1 MALINTL
8 RNKMGK
14 LLVAVVAVAILSFI
28 LADFLGQG
36 SFTGDDRE
44 VGEIAG
50 NDISLEE
57 YQAKVQE
64 IENQYILST
73 NRQPGEREMISIRNS
88 AWDALIAEHAVEKQ
102 YKKVGM
108 QVTPEEL
115 WDRVQ
120 GRNIDPGI
128 QQSFTNP
135 ETGSFDRQ
143 MFLQYLQSLP
153 QQPAQVQVQWDLYK
167 QNLKPARERVKYENL
182 MLKTDYVTDAEA
194 VREYRAQNTVADVE
208 YLYVPFY
215 AISDTAVNVTES
227 AIKEYYKK
235 NKENYKT
242 EATRSVKYV
251 TFPVVPTSQDTAVV
265 MEELQDILTDFKTTT
280 NDSLYASALS
290 DGINPYT
297 TYVPGTLPPSL
308 QSVLDTISEGDVV
321 GPFIQDGVYKIIKLS
336 EAGEDTLNY
345 ARASHILFKWDE
357 DTPEAKREAR
367 NQARKV
373 LRELKEGASFSA
385 MAMEYGQD
393 ATRNRG
399 GDLGWFKTRDM
410 VEEFERAVFNARREG
425 LLNDL
430 VETEYGYHI
439 IRVDELPQNNT
450 YTVASIEREV
460 IAGTDTENEA
470 YRAADIFTSRVSSV
484 KEFENQALQDTLQVN
499 TVEDIQKN
507 DRRIGRLG
515 EARNI
520 VQWLF
525 RDAEVGDV
533 SEVFNVDGAYVVVA
547 VTDEVEEG
555 YKPLEAVKGEIRAK
569 VKNRLK
575 GEAIV
580 EQLQKIDGSLEDIAS
595 EFGEEANI
603 YSMSDLKL
611 SSNSLTG
618 VGFDPLAVGKA
629 FSLSDGERT
638 EPFIGENGVLIIKL
652 NNKTEAP
659 EIADYQIYKQ
669 QLRQRTSGRTANN
682 IVEAIK
688 NNADIKDERYKFY

>member
-399 GDLGWFKTRDM
+399 GDLGWFKTGDM